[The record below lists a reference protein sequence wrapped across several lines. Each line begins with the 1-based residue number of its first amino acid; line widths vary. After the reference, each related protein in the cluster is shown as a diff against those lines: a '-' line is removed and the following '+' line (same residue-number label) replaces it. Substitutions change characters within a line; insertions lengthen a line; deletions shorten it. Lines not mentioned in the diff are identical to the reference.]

1 MTSNQRNSM
10 LGVGIIGTGMM
21 GNTYAEALATQVA
34 RARLVAVAGGTR
46 AGTLGA
52 AYDVPMEPT
61 PDALL
66 ARSDVD
72 VVVIATPHTTHLP
85 LALATA
91 AAGKH
96 IYLEKP
102 MALSVAECNAILD
115 AAATAGVRVTVASQA
130 RYNEISMRAKA
141 LIDDGTVGRIRMI
154 RITSPTVG
162 WDVPADGWF
171 VDPAEGGAFLD
182 WGPHGVDTLRWFTAS
197 DATLAFGTFGNFG
210 DIPAVDPTAMVT
222 YRMASGAMAQLWM
235 SYEIP
240 APGLGSYMQ
249 WLLVG
254 EHGMVE
260 FDRDRI
266 RLGRGDAWVTDLELP
281 PWDWTVDPKAP
292 RRVGLTARQVEEFAA
307 AVLDGRPSAISGEDG
322 RAAIAMV
329 EAAIVSARTGRT
341 VPVEAAEAPP
351 GRPD

>member
-1 MTSNQRNSM
+1 M
-10 LGVGIIGTGMM
+10 LGIGIIGTGMM
-21 GNTYAEALATQVA
+21 GSTYAEALATQVTH
-34 RARLVAVAGGTR
+34 ARLVAVTGGAR
-46 AGTLGA
+46 AAALAA
-52 AYDVPMEPT
+52 AYGVPAEPT
-61 PDALL
+61 VDALL
-66 ARSDVD
+66 ARADLD

-85 LALATA
+85 IALGAA

-102 MALSVAECNAILD
+102 MALSVAECDAILG
-115 AAATAGVRVTVASQA
+115 AARTAGVRVTVASQA

-141 LIDDGTVGRIRMI
+141 LVDDGTVGDIRMI

-162 WDVPADGWF
+162 WDVPAEGWF
-171 VDPAEGGAFLD
+171 VDPREGGAFLD
-182 WGPHGVDTLRWFTAS
+182 WGPHGVDTLRWYSGS
-197 DATLAFGTFGNFG
+197 DATLAFGCFENFG
-210 DIPAVDPTAMVT
+210 AISAVDPTAMVT

-254 EHGMVE
+254 ENGMVE

-266 RLGRGDAWVTDLELP
+266 RLGRGDAWVTDLELE

-292 RRVGLTARQVEEFAA
+292 RRIALTARQVEGFAA
-307 AVLDGRPSAISGEDG
+307 AVLDGRPSEISGEDG
-322 RAAIAMV
+322 RAAIEMV
-329 EAAIVSARTGRT
+329 EAAIRSARTGDSVRI
-341 VPVEAAEAPP
+341 
-351 GRPD
+351 GGG

>member
-1 MTSNQRNSM
+1 M
-10 LGVGIIGTGMM
+10 LGIGIIGTGMM
-21 GNTYAEALATQVA
+21 GGTYAEALATQVTHG
-34 RARLVAVAGGTR
+34 RLVAVAGGSR
-46 AGTLGA
+46 AAALGA
-52 AYDVPMEPT
+52 SYGVPAEAT
-61 PDALL
+61 VDSLL
-66 ARSDVD
+66 ARADVD

-85 LALATA
+85 LALAAA

-102 MALSVAECNAILD
+102 MALTVAECDAIL
-115 AAATAGVRVTVASQA
+115 AAAKAAGVRVTVASQA

-141 LIDDGTVGRIRMI
+141 LVDDGTVGAIRMI

-162 WDVPADGWF
+162 WDVPAEGWF

-182 WGPHGVDTLRWFTAS
+182 WGPHGVDTLRWFSNSEAS
-197 DATLAFGTFGNFG
+197 LAFGCFENFG
-210 DIPAVDPTAMVT
+210 AISAVDPTAMVT

-254 EHGMVE
+254 ENGMVE

-266 RLGRGDAWVTDLELP
+266 RLGRGDAWVTDLELR

-292 RRVGLTARQVEEFAA
+292 RRIGLTARQVEGFAA
-307 AVLDGRPSAISGEDG
+307 AVLDGRPSEISGEDG
-322 RAAIAMV
+322 RAAIEMV
-329 EAAIVSARTGRT
+329 EAAIRSARTGET
-341 VPVEAAEAPP
+341 VRIGGE
-351 GRPD
+351 